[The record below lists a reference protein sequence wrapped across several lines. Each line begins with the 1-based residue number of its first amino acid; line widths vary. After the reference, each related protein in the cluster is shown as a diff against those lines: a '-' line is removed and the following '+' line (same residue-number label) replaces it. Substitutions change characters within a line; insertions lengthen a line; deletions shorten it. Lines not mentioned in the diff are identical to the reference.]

1 MEAAALTRPLPETE
15 KDSAGATAGSVL
27 VIEDDPHIQRSVS
40 YHLARHG
47 YQVTASSDGEE
58 GLKFALAHSYQVIVL
73 DLMLPKVDGMTICRK
88 VREHNPRVPILIV
101 TARGSELDRVT
112 GLELGAD
119 DYICKPF
126 GPAELEARIRA
137 VLRRLDTQAQTGRE
151 LVHGPLRLDCHL
163 RQLYIGDH
171 VVRLTG
177 KEFELL
183 LLLFRN
189 PGRLFPRA
197 AILPRIWGQSYDG
210 YHRNVDALINRL
222 RSKMETYA
230 DVEQPWL
237 ECVYGLGYRLNLEA
251 IRPPR
256 GLARAPGGERKASGA
271 S

>member
-1 MEAAALTRPLPETE
+1 MEVATLPRPQMKEPDAAR
-15 KDSAGATAGSVL
+15 ATAGSVL
-27 VIEDDPHIQRSVS
+27 VIEDDLHIQRSVC
-40 YHLARHG
+40 YHLTRHG
-47 YQVTASSDGEE
+47 YQVTASNDGEE
-58 GLKFALAHSYQVIVL
+58 GLKFALEQSFQVIVL

-88 VREHNPRVPILIV
+88 VREQNPQVPILIV

-112 GLELGAD
+112 GLEMGAD
-119 DYICKPF
+119 DYLCKPF

-137 VLRRLDTQAQTGRE
+137 VLRRLETQPQSGRE
-151 LVHGPLRLDCHL
+151 LAQGHLRLDCHL

-171 VVRLTG
+171 AVRLTS

-197 AILPRIWGQSYDG
+197 AILLRIWGQSYNG
-210 YHRNVDALINRL
+210 YHRNVDALIARL

-230 DVEQPWL
+230 DAEQPWL
-237 ECVYGLGYRLNLEA
+237 ECVYGLGYRLNVEA
-251 IRPPR
+251 IRAPR
-256 GLARAPGGERKASGA
+256 RQARAPGGERTTTGA

>member
-1 MEAAALTRPLPETE
+1 METASLARPLPEVE
-15 KDSAGATAGSVL
+15 VDSTAITAGTVL
-27 VIEDDPHIQRSVS
+27 VIEDDLHIQRSIC
-40 YHLARHG
+40 YHLTRHG
-47 YQVTASSDGEE
+47 YQVTACSNGEE
-58 GLKFALAHSYQVIVL
+58 GLKLALEHSYQAIVL

-88 VREHNPRVPILIV
+88 VREHNVRVPILIV

-137 VLRRLDTQAQTGRE
+137 VLRRLDTPPQTGRE
-151 LVHGPLRLDCHL
+151 LVHGHLRLDCHL

-230 DVEQPWL
+230 DAEQPWL

-256 GLARAPGGERKASGA
+256 SPTRAPGGERKWTGGS
-271 S
+271 